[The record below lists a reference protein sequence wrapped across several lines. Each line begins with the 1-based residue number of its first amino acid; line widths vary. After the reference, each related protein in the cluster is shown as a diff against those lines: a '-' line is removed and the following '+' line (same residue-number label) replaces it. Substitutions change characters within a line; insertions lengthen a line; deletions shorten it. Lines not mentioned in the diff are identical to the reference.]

1 MTNKTISN
9 TGIADK
15 PAIRPSANQTASTEE
30 KVLVLAVTTRNGKV
44 VITPL
49 DLESEGDDQT
59 PLSAEELR
67 LFKENHAAFTQ
78 YQEGCEKGLKALHTI
93 FAGRLPR
100 EKFAS
105 FENYCFALHDM
116 SISEDKLDKL
126 KVKANRLRLNGVRRK
141 EGGV

>member
-1 MTNKTISN
+1 MTKKTINN

-15 PAIRPSANQTASTEE
+15 PVIKPSANQTASTEE
-30 KVLVLAVTTRNGKV
+30 KILLLAVTTRNGNN

-59 PLSAEELR
+59 PLSGEEQR
-67 LFKENHAAFTQ
+67 LFKENHAAFAEHQ
-78 YQEGCEKGLKALHTI
+78 QEFELGLKALHTI
-93 FAGRLPR
+93 FAGRLYR
-100 EKFAS
+100 ERFAN
-105 FENYCFALHDM
+105 FETFCFALCGL
-116 SISEDKLDKL
+116 SLPEDKLTQL

>member
-1 MTNKTISN
+1 MTKRTLTNQ
-9 TGIADK
+9 GLADK
-15 PAIRPSANQTASTEE
+15 PVIKVSANQTASTDE
-30 KVLVLAVTTRNGKV
+30 KVLLLAVTTRNGIT

-59 PLSAEELR
+59 PLSQDEQR
-67 LFKENHAAFTQ
+67 LFRENHAAFTQ

-105 FENYCFALHDM
+105 FENYCFALHNM
-116 SISEDKLDKL
+116 GISEEKLTQL
-126 KVKANRLRLNGVRRK
+126 KVKANRLRLNGAGCQK
-141 EGGV
+141 GGL

>member
-1 MTNKTISN
+1 MTKKTISN

-78 YQEGCEKGLKALHTI
+78 YQEAVEKGLKALHTI